1 MFHFRSR
8 SFPARSGSLRV
19 EGVFR
24 VPGAR
29 RGQAGFAA
37 TALPSQ
43 LDAAATVFDLR
54 GEEHDFALG
63 AGGRGAPAARL
74 AAAATVFDL
83 RRKDHDLELGSGSQ
97 NEPAHPQMSGCLSL
111 TFSPRLDA
119 VIAGRDSLEMEP
131 TLRERK
137 TQKRE
142 K

>member
-29 RGQAGFAA
+29 RRTAGVAA

-43 LDAAATVFDLR
+43 PDAAVTVF
-54 GEEHDFALG
+54 A
-63 AGGRGAPAARL
+63 
-74 AAAATVFDL
+74 L

-97 NEPAHPQMSGCLSL
+97 NEPAHPQMSGCPSL

-119 VIAGRDSLEMEP
+119 VIAGRGSPD
-131 TLRERK
+131 RRGG
-137 TQKRE
+137 
-142 K
+142 